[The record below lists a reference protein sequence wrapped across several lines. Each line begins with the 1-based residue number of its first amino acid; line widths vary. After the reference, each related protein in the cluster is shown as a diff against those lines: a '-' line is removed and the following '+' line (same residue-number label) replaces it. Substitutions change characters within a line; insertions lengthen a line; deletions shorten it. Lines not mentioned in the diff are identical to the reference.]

1 MKFKPDYKDKFYRN
15 FSLYH
20 MFNKG
25 IIIPDALIKC
35 IPEAENSRLER
46 IDKHNEEMYEKTNN
60 S

>member
-1 MKFKPDYKDKFYRN
+1 
-15 FSLYH
+15 

-25 IIIPDALIKC
+25 HIIPDALIEC
-35 IPEAENSRLER
+35 IPEIEKGRLER